1 MTQKLALL
9 GGTFDPIHIG
19 HLSMAEW
26 VQSALDLDCVYFIPA
41 ASPPHKQHL
50 ITATEQRLKMIELAI
65 ANNSRFQISE
75 IELQREGP
83 SYTLYT
89 LQDFVRLYPNAQ
101 IWWIL
106 GLDSLLNLHTWFE
119 YQQFPKYARFAVIP
133 RPHSPLQKP
142 DLEDYLNQHLPMFK
156 HRVDWIEMPHLE
168 IASSLIRERL
178 QNRQSCRYFLSSS
191 VWDYI
196 HAQGLYT
203 KN

>member
-9 GGTFDPIHIG
+9 GGTFDPVHIG

-26 VQSALDLDCVYFIPA
+26 VQSALGLDCVYFVPA

-50 ITATEQRLKMIELAI
+50 ITPAEQRLKMLELAI
-65 ANNSRFQISE
+65 ASNNRFAISE
-75 IELQREGP
+75 IELQRSGP

-89 LQDFVRLYPNAQ
+89 LQDFAQAYPDAQ
-101 IWWIL
+101 IWWVL

-119 YQQFPKYARFAVIP
+119 YQQFPQYARLAVLP
-133 RPHSPLQKP
+133 RPDADLQKQ
-142 DLEDYLNQHLPMFK
+142 DLEAYLSRHLPMFSD
-156 HRVDWIEMPHLE
+156 RVDWIDMPYLE
-168 IASSLIRERL
+168 IASSLIRERF
-178 QNRQSCRYFLSSS
+178 QHQQSCRYFLSPS

-196 HAQGLYT
+196 QTHNLYT